1 VVEKVAATE
10 LSRLCKEK
18 KLLYPG
24 QFGYRKQ
31 RSAIDAVAKLIY
43 TTEKAWEK
51 KEHLGALFL
60 DVKGAFDYVAK
71 NRLLSRMKELNIPS
85 YLIKW
90 TNSFLSKRRVQLV
103 IDGFT
108 CPNRDIITGV
118 PQGSPVSPILFI
130 IYLSGVF
137 NSIEARIPEITALSF
152 ADDIALLAP
161 GKTIKEI

>member
-1 VVEKVAATE
+1 
-10 LSRLCKEK
+10 
-18 KLLYPG
+18 
-24 QFGYRKQ
+24 
-31 RSAIDAVAKLIY
+31 
-43 TTEKAWEK
+43 
-51 KEHLGALFL
+51 
-60 DVKGAFDYVAK
+60 
-71 NRLLSRMKELNIPS
+71 MKELNIPS

-130 IYLSGVF
+130 IYLSSVF
-137 NSIEARIPEITALSF
+137 NNIEARIPEITALSF

-161 GKTIKEI
+161 GKTIKEIQSSLAIAGEEAIL